1 VLCTDT
7 SSLGSG
13 GGDFKIDDAPE
24 ELATLIRPMLGRWAG
39 KRIVFAGDYT
49 EVDEYQEYR
58 EIDNEETVEVF
69 TDISS
74 DLCIAVWAM
83 VICELIDSDITNLN
97 KSKLKDDFLEYL
109 NTEISPKGKNWN
121 DCKNVKV
128 ILRVIDE
135 LNTTEQNTT
144 EQNTTEQNTT
154 SDTPTSGVKRQRE
167 SDDVD
172 KN

>member
-1 VLCTDT
+1 
-7 SSLGSG
+7 
-13 GGDFKIDDAPE
+13 
-24 ELATLIRPMLGRWAG
+24 
-39 KRIVFAGDYT
+39 
-49 EVDEYQEYR
+49 
-58 EIDNEETVEVF
+58 
-69 TDISS
+69 
-74 DLCIAVWAM
+74 
-83 VICELIDSDITNLN
+83 
-97 KSKLKDDFLEYL
+97 EYL